1 MNAGDLAVERK
12 DNDGALREY
21 SAAAALVPDNLEM
34 VYWHAVAL
42 VNMGRV
48 EQSLP
53 LFRRVF
59 RADRNWLTLTPRL
72 AKVGL
77 LPADQQ
83 ILGRILKVA
92 DK

>member
-1 MNAGDLAVERK
+1 MNAGDLAVENK

-48 EQSLP
+48 DQSLP

-59 RADRNWLTLTPRL
+59 RGDKNWLTLTPRL
-72 AKVGL
+72 AQVGL
-77 LPADQQ
+77 LPSDQR
-83 ILGRILKVA
+83 ILDRILKSA
-92 DK
+92 Q

>member
-1 MNAGDLAVERK
+1 MNAGDLAVENK

-48 EQSLP
+48 DQSLP

-59 RADRNWLTLTPRL
+59 RADKNWQTLTPRL
-72 AKVGL
+72 SKVGL
-77 LPADQQ
+77 LPDDPAV
-83 ILGRILKVA
+83 LGRILEA
-92 DK
+92 AN